1 MSVASG
7 AHPIIASLNRL
18 WPVDRWRDA
27 RVIVAV
33 SGGPDSI
40 ALASALRLLVEET
53 AGSLILAHVH
63 HGLRAASD
71 DDERFVRAF
80 AGQIGLEC
88 HVHHARLGESAMP
101 DGLEAAAREARYRWF
116 EALADE
122 LEADFV
128 AVGHTADDQAETI
141 LHHIARGTGLAG
153 LAGMPLSKPLGRA
166 ELVRPLLEVS
176 RETVIDF
183 LGSIGQAY
191 RTDESNDD
199 LRLTRNAIRRE
210 ILPRLAELY
219 PGVSD
224 NLRRLGQ
231 LASETQAALRQLA
244 ERTADVCVTDQRH
257 GIQIECH
264 ALLPLPDQVVRETF
278 VVLWRRK
285 NWPRQ
290 SMGFREWQRL
300 AELVQAPDVRR
311 VIMLPGEVRAERLP
325 GGRLLLSRPTH
336 RDVTE

>member
-1 MSVASG
+1 MSVASE
-7 AHPIIASLNRL
+7 AHPLVTSLNRL

-33 SGGPDSI
+33 SGGPDSM
-40 ALASALRLLVEET
+40 ALLSALRLLSEET
-53 AGSLILAHVH
+53 ASSLILAHVH
-63 HGLRAASD
+63 HGLRAESD
-71 DDERFVRAF
+71 EDERFVRDF
-80 AGQIGLEC
+80 AASMGIEC

-101 DGLEAAAREARYRWF
+101 DGLEAAARDARYRWF
-116 EALADE
+116 ETLASALN
-122 LEADFV
+122 ADFV

-153 LAGMPLSKPLGRA
+153 LAGMPMSKQLGEA
-166 ELVRPLLEVS
+166 ALVRPLLDVS
-176 RETVIDF
+176 REQVIDY
-183 LGSIGQAY
+183 LRSIGQAY
-191 RTDESNDD
+191 RTDESNAD

-219 PGVSD
+219 PSVSE

-231 LASETQAALRQLA
+231 LASETHSALRQIA
-244 ERTADVCVTDQRH
+244 EQTADACVTDDAERVR
-257 GIQIECH
+257 IACAE
-264 ALLPLPDQVVRETF
+264 LLALPDQIVRETF

-285 NWPRQ
+285 AWPRQ

-300 AELVQAPDVRR
+300 AELVRGPDERR

-325 GGRLLLSRPTH
+325 GGFLDLSRPPH
-336 RDVTE
+336 RDGAE